1 MRGKRASKKQ
11 NSAKKKKRNRRMLVF
26 GRVRPLGFG
35 AESTVF
41 PAAIKIKNDPGDA
54 KREYTMHRMCA
65 SAYVVP
71 VEYLE
76 IARAIVM
83 PAATMDLFAFLES
96 SATIEPDELW
106 RIVRHMSAAVAA
118 VHRAHVVHRDVKLEN
133 FMCFEEPCGDWS
145 DEADDDEEADRR
157 EEGEADDEEAGE
169 ADRREEDESV
179 EAGEADRREEDE
191 ADEADR
197 REEGEADEADRMEE
211 GESVESDDEEEEEPK
226 APKAPEEEPQK
237 APEEADRREADRRE
251 PNAPKEPKAPNA
263 VRPNAVRQISST
275 RMVVKLTDFGFATK
289 LEEGTKLTATQG
301 TRVGTIPYVAPEI
314 VDFAPYDAKADVWSL
329 GVCVFMVLTKCAPFS
344 VCCGV
349 SGYKSYVRHGT
360 FAKGVQKRWSERS
373 KSLSGK
379 QRAVVTRALTVDQDK
394 RASSKAISRAATRCI

>member
-1 MRGKRASKKQ
+1 
-11 NSAKKKKRNRRMLVF
+11 MLVF
-26 GRVRPLGFG
+26 GRVKPLGFG

-83 PAATMDLFAFLES
+83 PAATMDLFAFLETN
-96 SATIEPDELW
+96 ATIEPDELW

-118 VHRAHVVHRDVKLEN
+118 VHRACVVHRDVKLEN
-133 FMCFEEPCGDWS
+133 FMCFEEPCGES
-145 DEADDDEEADRR
+145 DDEEAGEADDDEADRR

-169 ADRREEDESV
+169 ADDEQ
-179 EAGEADRREEDE
+179 AGEADRREEDE
-191 ADEADR
+191 PV
-197 REEGEADEADRMEE
+197 EADRMEE
-211 GESVESDDEEEEEPK
+211 GGAGEADESDDEEEEEPN

-237 APEEADRREADRRE
+237 APEEEDRREEDRSEEDRRNQGE
-251 PNAPKEPKAPNA
+251 APKAPKAPKAPNA
-263 VRPNAVRQISST
+263 VRTNAVRQISST

-289 LEEGTKLTATQG
+289 LEEGAKLTATQG

-349 SGYKSYVRHGT
+349 SGYKSYVRYGT

>member
-1 MRGKRASKKQ
+1 
-11 NSAKKKKRNRRMLVF
+11 MLVF
-26 GRVRPLGFG
+26 GRVKPLGFG

-76 IARAIVM
+76 IAHAIVM

-96 SATIEPDELW
+96 NATIEPDELW

-118 VHRAHVVHRDVKLEN
+118 VHRACVVHRDVKLEN
-133 FMCFEEPCGDWS
+133 FMCFEEPCGES
-145 DEADDDEEADRR
+145 
-157 EEGEADDEEAGE
+157 DDEEAGE
-169 ADRREEDESV
+169 ADD
-179 EAGEADRREEDE
+179 ADE

-211 GESVESDDEEEEEPK
+211 GEAGESDDEEEE
-226 APKAPEEEPQK
+226 APEEEPQK
-237 APEEADRREADRRE
+237 AQEESPGKASTEE
-251 PNAPKEPKAPNA
+251 EPKAPNA
-263 VRPNAVRQISST
+263 VRTNAVRQISST

-289 LEEGTKLTATQG
+289 LEEGAKLTATQG

-349 SGYKSYVRHGT
+349 SGYKSYVRYGT

>member
-1 MRGKRASKKQ
+1 
-11 NSAKKKKRNRRMLVF
+11 MLVF

-96 SATIEPDELW
+96 NATIEPGELW

-118 VHRAHVVHRDVKLEN
+118 VHRACVVHRDVKLEN
-133 FMCFEEPCGDWS
+133 FMCFEEPCGES
-145 DEADDDEEADRR
+145 DESGDE
-157 EEGEADDEEAGE
+157 EADDEEEGE
-169 ADRREEDESV
+169 AEESDRRKQ
-179 EAGEADRREEDE
+179 
-191 ADEADR
+191 
-197 REEGEADEADRMEE
+197 GEADEADRMEE
-211 GESVESDDEEEEEPK
+211 GEAGEAGESDDEEEEE
-226 APKAPEEEPQK
+226 APEEEPQK
-237 APEEADRREADRRE
+237 APEEADRREEDRREEDRREEDRREEDRREEDRREADRRE
-251 PNAPKEPKAPNA
+251 ADRREEDRREEDRRNQGEEPKEPKAPKAPNAVRPNAVRPNA

-301 TRVGTIPYVAPEI
+301 TRVGSIPYVAPEI
-314 VDFAPYDAKADVWSL
+314 VAFAPYDAKADVWSL
-329 GVCVFMVLTKCAPFS
+329 GVCVFMLLTKCAPFDPPN
-344 VCCGV
+344 
-349 SGYKSYVRHGT
+349 YGT
-360 FAKGVQKRWSERS
+360 LSKGAQKRWSGRS
-373 KSLSGK
+373 KVLTEP
-379 QRAVVTRALTVDQDK
+379 QRAVVARSLVVDQDK
-394 RASSKAISRAATRCI
+394 RASSRAISRATIRCI

>member
-1 MRGKRASKKQ
+1 
-11 NSAKKKKRNRRMLVF
+11 MLVF
-26 GRVRPLGFG
+26 GRVKPLGFG

-96 SATIEPDELW
+96 NATIEPDELW

-118 VHRAHVVHRDVKLEN
+118 VHRACVVHRDVKLEN
-133 FMCFEEPCGDWS
+133 FMVFEEPCGDLDDEESDRRNQDES
-145 DEADDDEEADRR
+145 DEAD
-157 EEGEADDEEAGE
+157 
-169 ADRREEDESV
+169 
-179 EAGEADRREEDE
+179 
-191 ADEADR
+191 
-197 REEGEADEADRMEE
+197 EADEADRMEE
-211 GESVESDDEEEEEPK
+211 GEAGESDDEEE
-226 APKAPEEEPQK
+226 EEEPQK
-237 APEEADRREADRRE
+237 APEEADRREEDRREEDRREADRRTQGE
-251 PNAPKEPKAPNA
+251 EQKAPQEAPKA
-263 VRPNAVRQISST
+263 PNAVRQISST

-349 SGYKSYVRHGT
+349 SGYKSYVRYGT

-373 KSLSGK
+373 KGLSGK

>member
-1 MRGKRASKKQ
+1 
-11 NSAKKKKRNRRMLVF
+11 MLVF
-26 GRVRPLGFG
+26 GRVKPLGFG

-96 SATIEPDELW
+96 NATIEPDELW

-118 VHRAHVVHRDVKLEN
+118 VHRACVVHRDVKLEN
-133 FMCFEEPCGDWS
+133 FMCFEEPCGDW
-145 DEADDDEEADRR
+145 
-157 EEGEADDEEAGE
+157 
-169 ADRREEDESV
+169 ADRREEDESD
-179 EAGEADRREEDE
+179 EADDEE
-191 ADEADR
+191 ADEAD
-197 REEGEADEADRMEE
+197 DY
-211 GESVESDDEEEEEPK
+211 EEEEEPK
-226 APKAPEEEPQK
+226 APQK
-237 APEEADRREADRRE
+237 APEEADRREEDRRNQGEE
-251 PNAPKEPKAPNA
+251 PKEQKEPKAQK
-263 VRPNAVRQISST
+263 AVRQISST

-314 VDFAPYDAKADVWSL
+314 VAFAPYDAKADVWSL
-329 GVCVFMVLTKCAPFS
+329 GVCVFMLLTKCAPFDPPN
-344 VCCGV
+344 
-349 SGYKSYVRHGT
+349 YGT
-360 FAKGVQKRWSERS
+360 FAKGAQKRWSGRS
-373 KSLSGK
+373 KVLTEP
-379 QRAVVTRALTVDQDK
+379 QRAVVARSLVVDQDK
-394 RASSKAISRAATRCI
+394 RASSRAISRATIRCI